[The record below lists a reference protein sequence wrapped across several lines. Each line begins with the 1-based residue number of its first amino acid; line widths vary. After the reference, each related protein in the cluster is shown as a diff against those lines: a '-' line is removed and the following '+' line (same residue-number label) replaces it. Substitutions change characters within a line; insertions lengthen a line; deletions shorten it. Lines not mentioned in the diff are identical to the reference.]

1 MYYTGTAFCAC
12 AVLFFPFNICL
23 AFIFSVYHNA
33 PMNGS
38 ANQKIEE
45 ERSRKQPPATG
56 ISQPREADIPKPP
69 AWWYPVS
76 VLKRFL
82 VFLFATVIVSVA
94 YKGIIAL
101 EFFQIVSNAAFQ
113 RFIFCAFELFLLGVY
128 WHYTFLFSKECRHR
142 SPSLLSYYL
151 MTAFVFLLFSAV
163 YLIAYFTLDS
173 TVFQW
178 IFRITLNLCGLRLS
192 TTFPADVFP
201 YMIAYLAVT
210 FLIMMTEPQIA
221 IKRYQSYMRWH
232 DGFRD

>member
-1 MYYTGTAFCAC
+1 M
-12 AVLFFPFNICL
+12 L
-23 AFIFSVYHNA
+23 AFIAFVYHNA
-33 PMNGS
+33 LMNES
-38 ANQKIEE
+38 ANQTIEE
-45 ERSRKQPPATG
+45 KRSRGRQPG
-56 ISQPREADIPKPP
+56 ADGAGNGVSGPPKPP

-101 EFFQIVSNAAFQ
+101 EFFQIVSNATFQ